1 MAYRAAFAVAAS
13 CDNPLDMSGAAMRP
27 IPERH
32 PLKGDRARLDAI
44 SEKMW
49 WAILKVLGHP
59 RQRRPRPGRPGE
71 PEIILL
77 GGTSA
82 RDVLQ
87 EALIDLL
94 QSPYG
99 PDINWEGLGVKIAQ
113 NRAKDALRSSR
124 AGRRRRNADDTEVA
138 SLDLENPRGERLVDE
153 LPDPLDVELTLDE
166 AEEEVQRLERQQALH
181 EIAREVLTDRD
192 RQILFRI
199 QRGETRVEIAEDFG
213 VTPQRI
219 GQIYA
224 KALTVLPN
232 HLNGH
237 PLFPTPTTDPTE
249 GGNPHDD

>member
-1 MAYRAAFAVAAS
+1 
-13 CDNPLDMSGAAMRP
+13 MRP

-32 PLKGDRARLDAI
+32 PLKGDRARLEAI
-44 SEKMW
+44 SDKMW

-59 RQRRPRPGRPGE
+59 PQRRPRPGRPGG
-71 PEIILL
+71 PELTLL
-77 GGTSA
+77 GGPSA

-113 NRAKDALRSSR
+113 RRAKDALRSSR
-124 AGRRRRNADDTEVA
+124 AGRRRRDADDIEVA

-166 AEEEVQRLERQQALH
+166 AQEEVQRLERQQALH

-192 RQILFRI
+192 RQIVFRI
-199 QRGETRVEIAEDFG
+199 QRGETRVEMAEDFG

-224 KALTVLPN
+224 KALTVLRD

-237 PLFPTPTTDPTE
+237 PLFRPPTTDPTE
-249 GGNPHDD
+249 GGNPHGD